1 MTGTMKVGPKGQVVI
16 PKAVRERLDLRPGD
30 EVVVD
35 AVNGEAR
42 VKRVTRADELLGM
55 FAGGP
60 SMTAELER
68 EHLREIARDER
79 RQRALDAGRMW

>member
-1 MTGTMKVGPKGQVVI
+1 MKVGSKGQVVI
-16 PKAVRERLDLRPGD
+16 PKEVRDRLDLRPGD

-35 AVNGEAR
+35 AINGEAR
-42 VKRVTRADELLGM
+42 VRRVTRADQLLGM

-68 EHLREIARDER
+68 EHLREIAHDER

>member
-1 MTGTMKVGPKGQVVI
+1 MKVGAKGQVVI
-16 PKAVRERLDLRPGD
+16 PKAVRDRLDLRPGD

-35 AVNGEAR
+35 ALDGEAR
-42 VKRVTRADELLGM
+42 VRRVTRADELLGM

-68 EHLREIARDER
+68 EHVREIARDER

>member
-1 MTGTMKVGPKGQVVI
+1 MKVGAKGQVVI
-16 PKAVRERLDLRPGD
+16 PKAVRDRLDLRPGD

-35 AVNGEAR
+35 ALDGEAR
-42 VKRVTRADELLGM
+42 VRRVTRADELLGM

>member
-1 MTGTMKVGPKGQVVI
+1 MKVGAKGQVVI
-16 PKAVRERLDLRPGD
+16 PKAVRDRLDLRPGD

-35 AVNGEAR
+35 ALDGEAR
-42 VKRVTRADELLGM
+42 VRRVTRADELLGM

-68 EHLREIARDER
+68 EHLREIACDER

>member
-1 MTGTMKVGPKGQVVI
+1 MTRMKVGAKGQVVI
-16 PKAVRERLDLRPGD
+16 PKAVRDRLDLRPGD

-35 AVNGEAR
+35 ALDGEAR
-42 VKRVTRADELLGM
+42 VRRVTRADELLGM